1 MEIFTFVEMGGK
13 REQMIVKPIHDDD
26 DDLNSKL
33 MHFDAALSQCYLAR
47 DRDKLCVRQRE
58 ICEPDRG
65 CDHDARAPRL

>member
-33 MHFDAALSQCYLAR
+33 SKFDAAKAQCFLPQ
-47 DRDKLCVRQRE
+47 DRDKLCAPAIRDGNADCCAPQRTS
-58 ICEPDRG
+58 
-65 CDHDARAPRL
+65 